1 MRLPV
6 LFLPALLLLVACGAQ
21 PSPMFFG
28 AERHELVLDGIHL
41 VVFRKEDHAEVIRLG
56 YLSRAARDAVP
67 ALMERA
73 AAQATGCAVVGP
85 GRGMWSSPSLIGDT
99 GEATFQLAC

>member
-6 LFLPALLLLVACGAQ
+6 LILPAALFLVACGAQ
-21 PSPMFFG
+21 PSPVFFG
-28 AERHELVLDGIHL
+28 AERHELVLEDIRF

-56 YLSRAARDAVP
+56 YLSRAERDAVP

-73 AAQATGCAVVGP
+73 AAQATGCTTVGP
-85 GRGMWSSPSLIGDT
+85 GRGMWASPSLIGDT
-99 GEATFQLAC
+99 GEATFQLSC